1 MALMIVLLFMAG
13 DNVNRIGIYLSVNG
27 ILVAFVTAGHALV
40 LGGKYQI
47 SKLLSHEILVFIVG
61 GLLILFFF
69 RFEEGIPLVLLFFG
83 SVVFAHGSLVLKL
96 QCETKNLFRLLWI
109 NISLKG
115 ITLFIFREDLLLVL
129 ALFGIADLLYLK
141 YDKPSINFLALTFA
155 TSALALGGFLNQLGN
170 LKLRRF
176 FEGTDDFEWIM
187 RLIEMPSMLFWTFI
201 LYGWEKG
208 LNYYSITSL
217 YYRVLIC
224 MILCITHIILGRY
237 IIVNLSMNISTSI
250 ILYNML
256 KIELAILSL
265 DYLLKGKTKL
275 IVGLEAVYLLVVLLI
290 LHLNLDVE
298 YMIFML
304 DTYAVLAILGF
315 LAFRKCIIQVK
326 GL

>member
-1 MALMIVLLFMAG
+1 MALMIVLLFVAG

-27 ILVAFVTAGHALV
+27 ILVAFVSSGHALV
-40 LGGKYQI
+40 LGGKYQMT
-47 SKLLSHEILVFIVG
+47 KLLSHEILVFIVG

-69 RFEEGIPLVLLFFG
+69 RFDEGIPLIFLFFG
-83 SVVFAHGSLVLKL
+83 SVVFAHGSLVLKIRG
-96 QCETKNLFRLLWI
+96 ETKNLFRLLWI

-141 YDKPSINFLALTFA
+141 YEKPSANFLALTTA
-155 TSALALGGFLNQLGN
+155 TSSLALGGFLNQFGN
-170 LKLRRF
+170 LRLRSF
-176 FEGTDDFEWIM
+176 FEGEDDFEWIM

-208 LNYYSITSL
+208 VNYYNMKSL
-217 YYRVLIC
+217 LYRVLIC
-224 MILCITHIILGRY
+224 VILCITHSILERY
-237 IIVNLSMNISTSI
+237 HIVDLSINISTSI

-265 DYLLKGKTKL
+265 DYILNGRTKL
-275 IVGLEAVYLLVVLLI
+275 IVGLEAMYLFVVLFI

-298 YMIFML
+298 YMIYIL
-304 DTYAVLAILGF
+304 DTYAVLVIMVF
-315 LAFRKCIIQVK
+315 LVLSKCVIQGK